1 MQDDGFDE
9 SRPDNE
15 RRRLLSAFLTAH
27 RRRLDPATPVLS
39 EHLRPIDAIGT
50 LVTPCEIADAA
61 GINRRWYE
69 RAERGEPTRVTANVL
84 HSLGDVLRLSD
95 RERDVLL
102 RLAVPCLDRDTP
114 RDESLEML
122 DTFASL
128 RRYLR
133 SLYACSARDEVLSLV
148 QDTAAAFFPEA
159 SYLAMSSRLPDDGW
173 RHQGEPTGNGRRL
186 RAFISFQEN
195 VIDPIFVSDPIAAD
209 VLTCFPWLSSP
220 GDVVTYDDH
229 EEALIEAVLGTAF
242 DRFKQ
247 LHEASVAAVIRSRA
261 GFVAHLLLGG
271 FRMSYDNEVDRAL
284 VSAVVDFAS
293 AAVSP

>member
-1 MQDDGFDE
+1 MQDLGFDE
-9 SRPDNE
+9 RWPDNE
-15 RRRLLSAFLTAH
+15 RRRLLSAFLTEH
-27 RRRLDPATPVLS
+27 RCRIDPATPVLG

-50 LVTPCEIADAA
+50 LVTPSEIADAA

-69 RAERGEPTRVTANVL
+69 RAERGESMRASAYVL
-84 HSLGDVLRLSD
+84 QSLGDVLSLSD
-95 RERDVLL
+95 KERDVLL
-102 RLAVPCLDRDTP
+102 RLATPWLDRDTP
-114 RDESLEML
+114 RDESLEMR

-128 RRYLR
+128 RCYLR
-133 SLYACSARDEVLSLV
+133 KLYACSARDEVLQLV
-148 QDTAAAFFPEA
+148 QDTAAALFPEA
-159 SYLAMSSRLPDDGW
+159 SYLTMSSRLPDGGW
-173 RHQGEPTGNGRRL
+173 RHHGEPTGNGRL
-186 RAFISFQEN
+186 RAFVSFQEN
-195 VIDPIFVSDPIAAD
+195 VIDPIFASNPIAAN
-209 VLTCFPWLSSP
+209 VITCFPRLSSP

-229 EEALIEAVLGTAF
+229 EEVLTEAVLGTAF

-271 FRMSYDNEVDRAL
+271 FQLSYDNEVDRAL